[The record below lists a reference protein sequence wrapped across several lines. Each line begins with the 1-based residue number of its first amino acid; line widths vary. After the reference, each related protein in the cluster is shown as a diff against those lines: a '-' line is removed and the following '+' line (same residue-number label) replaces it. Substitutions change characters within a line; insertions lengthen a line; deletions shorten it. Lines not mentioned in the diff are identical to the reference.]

1 MARAKF
7 LAAVALVGV
16 LLGSSANAPANAQ
29 EQQGLVDKARITVEA
44 FTNQSD
50 MAAMRRLLGK
60 AHGVFVAPQL
70 IKAGFIFGAEGGSGV
85 LLARDPATGQ
95 WSPPAFYT
103 MGAGSFGLQIG
114 GEVSELVLV
123 INTAKGLNAI
133 LQSQFKAGVDAA
145 IAVGPLGKGVEA
157 STTTAF
163 NADIYAFSRSQGLYG
178 GATLEGAAI
187 VARHE
192 WNEGYYGKAVE
203 ARDIVINRTVDHR
216 ASDAL
221 RKALQAAELK

>member
-1 MARAKF
+1 M
-7 LAAVALVGV
+7 
-16 LLGSSANAPANAQ
+16 LGSTAHAQ

-123 INTAKGLNAI
+123 INTAKGLNAV

-192 WNEGYYGKAVE
+192 WNEGYYGKPAA
-203 ARDIVINRTVDHR
+203 ARDIVIERTVDNR
-216 ASDAL
+216 ASEGL
-221 RKALQAAELK
+221 RQALQAAELK